1 MGQTGNYHLLIQRLD
16 AFTRR
21 YYLNKL
27 IRGSLITIGA
37 VLAVFLTYNL
47 LENQFYFSSGVRLF
61 LLTSFI
67 GLSLACLGNL
77 VVWPLAQYYR
87 LGKVISHD
95 QAAAIIGNHFGN
107 IQDKLLNVLQL
118 KRQADTANSSVE
130 LLLAG
135 IDQKTKRLTSFLLN
149 PPSI

>member
-1 MGQTGNYHLLIQRLD
+1 MGQSGNYHLLIQRLD

-27 IRGSLITIGA
+27 IRGSLITVGA
-37 VLAVFLTYNL
+37 VLAVFLAYNL

-67 GLSLACLGNL
+67 ALSLACLGYFVAL
-77 VVWPLAQYYR
+77 PLAQYYK
-87 LGKVISHD
+87 LGKIISHD
-95 QAAAIIGNHFGN
+95 QAATIIGNHFTN
-107 IQDKLLNVLQL
+107 IQDKLLNILQL
-118 KRQADTANSSVE
+118 KRQADHMDGSVD

-135 IDQKTKRLTSFLLN
+135 IDQKTKEIDLVPF
-149 PPSI
+149 